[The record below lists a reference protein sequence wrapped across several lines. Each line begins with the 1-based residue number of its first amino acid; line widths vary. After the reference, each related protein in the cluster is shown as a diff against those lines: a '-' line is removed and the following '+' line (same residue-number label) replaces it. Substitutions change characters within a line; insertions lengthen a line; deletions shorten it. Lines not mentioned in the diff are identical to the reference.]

1 MFALDYKS
9 DYYVKENGK
18 IHYGKTTTKTLK
30 ECYFDNDLNLKREL
44 VIFFI
49 GGATN
54 AMMLDESI
62 AYLGSMTSSNF
73 NINQNAEFKKIKVR
87 NGLDC
92 IAIMQMMLNVIT
104 TEASQGK

>member
-1 MFALDYKS
+1 
-9 DYYVKENGK
+9 
-18 IHYGKTTTKTLK
+18 
-30 ECYFDNDLNLKREL
+30 
-44 VIFFI
+44 
-49 GGATN
+49 
-54 AMMLDESI
+54 
-62 AYLGSMTSSNF
+62 MTSSNF